1 MKYYHRYK
9 KFRMI
14 VQSNFCRL
22 VVAIEIKEQ
31 VKIPGD
37 KWIDHIKRINLTF
50 VKNTLDYFNNKLFFK
65 QSYIYDFIR
74 YLLYLYLFIFIF
86 NFIRF

>member
-37 KWIDHIKRINLTF
+37 K
-50 VKNTLDYFNNKLFFK
+50 
-65 QSYIYDFIR
+65 
-74 YLLYLYLFIFIF
+74 
-86 NFIRF
+86 